1 MTIFFYK
8 RLTRNPEIENNPV
21 WVLPNIWRLG
31 RVMDTKFGTNVSN
44 RMLLNSAKFQSCSFY
59 FFWVIKGKPT
69 GGQNSPPPPTQIRVN
84 QNTLSNSNSSNFHE
98 NQLPHLQISN
108 LNGSNFVNSQVKVN
122 WKPFWDQFNASI
134 HSNNLISKIG
144 KFIWKSFWTKVLQ
157 VIFLA

>member
-1 MTIFFYK
+1 MLQNFRVAAFTFFELL
-8 RLTRNPEIENNPV
+8 RENQ
-21 WVLPNIWRLG
+21 LG
-31 RVMDTKFGTNVSN
+31 
-44 RMLLNSAKFQSCSFY
+44 
-59 FFWVIKGKPT
+59 GKI
-69 GGQNSPPPPTQIRVN
+69 PPPPTQIRVN

-144 KFIWKSFWTKVLQ
+144 KFI
-157 VIFLA
+157 